1 MSAAVPPRPPSPA
14 VHSSSSP
21 SLPPTHALPPPSLI
35 QPSTSS
41 PSPSTSSTTTSLS
54 TPPPDP
60 ALPEI
65 ASHILLL
72 SSLLLSTST
81 TPHSRIELLL
91 RLIDFTKQAA
101 DHSIDLTTLLSDR
114 ASTLFRALRLLTVD
128 KDPNCRAQT
137 LRTLRYV
144 LSSDLSIS
152 LFYHFSLDLFLIR
165 ALEREAKYLW
175 ERLQAFKLYK
185 KLFTL
190 APHSLS
196 RALVQSILAIAEQPK
211 DDFRRVSLD
220 AVREMMLTVPGLVC
234 SCNGMRVL
242 IDSIL
247 DPACSDIASNLT
259 LTLVF
264 LLDQPSTRQ
273 YLRPS
278 LDLIRLLSVF
288 TDTSAPDSPDR
299 EARRLAAHRCV
310 VTMMRSW
317 PGILC
322 LTHDLSALSSLV
334 QVLALPVTV
343 KGASWAREAV
353 FDLLLEILSVMKAAD
368 VSVLPGQHH
377 LLHSYVTVILLAF
390 IDCGLIHTL
399 TALSSSMDG
408 EFRGVAT
415 KLLVEILH
423 LSAHLL
429 PTSLCSQLNSLPS
442 VMSAASAFT
451 DGNGG
456 RVRALGL
463 ITQLSDDA
471 NDLSEGVHDHVTGK
485 REVYVNDIF
494 TSSSSSSIQ
503 HGLHLHRYMQAT
515 EVLTDPPSQ
524 RHSALLSS
532 LRSHMEHTLDDKELE
547 STIKRTMIPQTKDFR
562 LWDTGLILH
571 LLEGPLTSTPNLIP
585 TLAKTKFIKRI
596 CSFLRPEK
604 LLFSSLDY
612 TPPHLIFV
620 RIAVALFKVMLG
632 CTEGR
637 EYVYFIQLIDG
648 IFELVLSE
656 IGRGKEEKKKDGGA
670 PTTSAPSHSHT
681 NGSISTLTSRLT
693 LSVDDSEV
701 SIGGGSMSPRHPPH
715 HSRTLSRITRS
726 KNKSSYRCL
735 SRPNLPRKLSQVYFI
750 LIGLLSSSRF
760 GMAFFDKFGLYDHLY
775 NLCSDHSKDYLTRQ
789 LILHL
794 DYSERTARTLLETW
808 VKGGSVH
815 LRKFSVSFL
824 RQLIR
829 KNSAESQW
837 CIGMVVAQLTH
848 GDAGLRASVLSLL
861 QEVAMDPAY
870 LHLIVKKKP
879 QLAGC
884 GALGHVLMAL
894 FVGSKGGLEY
904 VQSGG
909 HLSVLIKE
917 WREGCV
923 RYVESLERSLVNAL
937 SGEDA
942 KDRDREPSSS
952 GGANGANAGTGG
964 RRTPARE
971 EKAEEKRGNSLQVDR
986 GLASTNV
993 QTSALAAATAAPM
1006 GGGRRCGGERYAVRL
1021 SLLRLPLP
1029 LRLQLH
1035 SLPSSPSVPFL
1046 LLRPHT
1052 SHPPRR
1058 LLLQSNA

>member
-1 MSAAVPPRPPSPA
+1 M
-14 VHSSSSP
+14 
-21 SLPPTHALPPPSLI
+21 

-41 PSPSTSSTTTSLS
+41 PSSAANLSLLS
-54 TPPPDP
+54 PGTPPPDP
-60 ALPEI
+60 PLPDI

-91 RLIDFTKQAA
+91 RLIDYTRQASE
-101 DHSIDLTTLLSDR
+101 HSIDLTSLLGDR
-114 ASTLFRALRLLTVD
+114 ANSLFRALRLLTVD

-144 LSSDLSIS
+144 LSSQASVA
-152 LFYHFSLDLFLIR
+152 LFYHYSLDLFLIR
-165 ALEREAKYLW
+165 ALERESKYLW

-185 KLFTL
+185 KLFAC

-196 RALVQSILAIAEQPK
+196 RALVQSVLAIAEQPK

-220 AVREMMLTVPGLVC
+220 AVREMLLSIPRLTC
-234 SCNGMRVL
+234 SCNGVRVL

-247 DPACSDIASNLT
+247 DPACSDIAATLT
-259 LTLVF
+259 LTLVS
-264 LLDQPSTRQ
+264 LLDRPHTRQ

-278 LDLIRLLSVF
+278 LDLIRLLAVF

-322 LTHDLSALSSLV
+322 LTCDASALASLV

-353 FDLLLEILSVMKAAD
+353 FDLLLEILSVMKSSD
-368 VSVLPGQHH
+368 VIALPGQHN

-399 TALSSSMDG
+399 TQLSSSLDG

-429 PTSLCSQLNSLPS
+429 PSSLCSQLNSLPS
-442 VMSAASAFT
+442 VMAAASAFS
-451 DGNGG
+451 DAEGG

-463 ITQLSDDA
+463 ITTLSDDA
-471 NDLSEGVHDHVTGK
+471 NDPSDGAHDPPPTRRDAPSTDV
-485 REVYVNDIF
+485 F
-494 TSSSSSSIQ
+494 TSAASSTVQ
-503 HGLHLHRYMQAT
+503 HGLHLPRYMAAT
-515 EVLTDPPSQ
+515 DFTEPPSG
-524 RHSALLSS
+524 RHAALLAS
-532 LRSHMEHTLDDKELE
+532 LRLHLEHAMDDKELE
-547 STIKRTMIPQTKDFR
+547 ASIKRTQIPATKDFR
-562 LWDTGLILH
+562 LWDTPLILH
-571 LLEGPLTSTPNLIP
+571 LLEGPLTNTQNLVP
-585 TLAKTKFIKRI
+585 TLAKTKFIKRL

-604 LLFSSLDY
+604 LLFSSMDY

-632 CTEGR
+632 CSEGR
-637 EYVYFIQLIDG
+637 EYGYFVQLIDG

-656 IGRGKEEKKKDGGA
+656 IGRGKEDAKKKDPA
-670 PTTSAPSHSHT
+670 SAAATPTHAHT
-681 NGSISTLTSRLT
+681 NGASTSRLN

-701 SIGGGSMSPRHPPH
+701 SVGGGSMSPRHPPS

-726 KNKSSYRCL
+726 KSKSSYRCL
-735 SRPNLPRKLSQVYFI
+735 SRPNLPRKLSQVYFV

-775 NLCSDHSKDYLTRQ
+775 SLMSDHSKDYLTRQ

-815 LRKFSVSFL
+815 LRKFAVSFL
-824 RQLIR
+824 RQFIR
-829 KNSAESQW
+829 AHATDSQW
-837 CIGMVVAQLTH
+837 CIGMLVAQLTH
-848 GDAGLRASVLSLL
+848 PDPSLRAAVIALL
-861 QEVAMDPAY
+861 AEVAQDPAY
-870 LHLIVKKKP
+870 LALIVKKKP
-879 QLAGC
+879 QLQGC
-884 GALGHVLMAL
+884 GPPRPRPPRPLRRLQGR
-894 FVGSKGGLEY
+894 SGL
-904 VQSGG
+904 
-909 HLSVLIKE
+909 
-917 WREGCV
+917 RP
-923 RYVESLERSLVNAL
+923 
-937 SGEDA
+937 
-942 KDRDREPSSS
+942 DRRPTPPPPTRVAR
-952 GGANGANAGTGG
+952 GLRPLRGVAGTQPGQ
-964 RRTPARE
+964 R
-971 EKAEEKRGNSLQVDR
+971 AEW
-986 GLASTNV
+986 
-993 QTSALAAATAAPM
+993 
-1006 GGGRRCGGERYAVRL
+1006 
-1021 SLLRLPLP
+1021 
-1029 LRLQLH
+1029 
-1035 SLPSSPSVPFL
+1035 
-1046 LLRPHT
+1046 
-1052 SHPPRR
+1052 
-1058 LLLQSNA
+1058 